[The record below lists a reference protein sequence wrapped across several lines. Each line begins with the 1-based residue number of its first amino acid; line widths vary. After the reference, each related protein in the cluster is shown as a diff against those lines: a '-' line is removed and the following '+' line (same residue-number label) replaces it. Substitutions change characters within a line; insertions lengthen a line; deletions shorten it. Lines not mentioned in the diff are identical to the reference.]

1 MQCYDLWMDPKA
13 KAIVE
18 GRRGAAF
25 LRICPRVRNEQVKDK
40 TSRTV
45 GIVQFAI
52 DAVGDL
58 QLLRRCHPSLF
69 LCQFVQLS

>member
-1 MQCYDLWMDPKA
+1 MQCYDLLMDPKA

-18 GRRGAAF
+18 GRRGAGF
-25 LRICPRVRNEQVKDK
+25 LRMCRRVRNEEVSDK
-40 TSRTV
+40 KSRTV

-58 QLLRRCHPSLF
+58 QLLRRRHQSLF
-69 LCQFVQLS
+69 LCQFVQPF